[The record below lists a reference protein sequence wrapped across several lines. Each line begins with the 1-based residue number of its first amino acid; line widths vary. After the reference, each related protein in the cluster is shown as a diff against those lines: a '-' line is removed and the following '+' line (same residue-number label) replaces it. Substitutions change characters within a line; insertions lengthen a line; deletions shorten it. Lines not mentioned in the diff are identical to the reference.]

1 MVLRWPQ
8 ACLRTSTLDAQCP
21 RKAAALYFGLSFQAT
36 HSVPGSE
43 GLFSPRWS
51 PSGRYIAALSADSDK
66 LMLCDLQTGNWRQLA
81 QGALGNPEWSH
92 DSAYLCAQNIQ
103 GAATVR
109 IRISTGAIEPVANLS
124 GERIALVGLG
134 AWYALTPDDSV
145 VTIRDLSRQEIY
157 ALELRNP

>member
-1 MVLRWPQ
+1 
-8 ACLRTSTLDAQCP
+8 
-21 RKAAALYFGLSFQAT
+21 
-36 HSVPGSE
+36 
-43 GLFSPRWS
+43 LFSPRWS
-51 PSGRYIAALSADSDK
+51 PSGRYIAALSADSGK

-92 DSAYLCAQNIQ
+92 DSAYLYAQNIQ
-103 GAATVR
+103 GAAIVR

-134 AWYALTPDDSV
+134 AWYGLTPDDSV
-145 VTIRDLSRQEIY
+145 VTIRDLSSQEIY